1 MALQL
6 SEIWI
11 YPVKSLGGIRLK
23 EAKVLEKGL
32 QWDRRYMLMDRT
44 GRFMT
49 QREHHRMSQFH
60 TEWHNEGFLIRYQR
74 EFRLL
79 PFEPTTEDTVSA
91 QVWDDSLYVRKVKG
105 DYHDWF
111 SVHLGTACELVFFPE
126 SNERRVDPRYAADET
141 HVSLAD
147 GYPFLVVGQA
157 SLDDLNARLDQP
169 VPMNRFRPNLV
180 FTGGQPFEEDTWQN
194 FTIGS
199 NRFRGVKPCARCVL
213 TTIDQETSLAG
224 KEPLRTLAAYRT
236 REHKVYFGQNAI
248 AIDHEK
254 ISEGDVV
261 EVG

>member
-1 MALQL
+1 MPKRFIGLAITAGLVAVAAVVGGVILFTSSRASEVNLTTASLVPEDAGIYVALNTDL
-6 SEIWI
+6 SSSQWVNTFRLAERLGADDPEGDLKDGADTAGLDWEDDVA
-11 YPVKSLGGIRLK
+11 PFLGGN
-23 EAKVLEKGL
+23 A
-32 QWDRRYMLMDRT
+32 
-44 GRFMT
+44 
-49 QREHHRMSQFH
+49 
-60 TEWHNEGFLIRYQR
+60 
-74 EFRLL
+74 
-79 PFEPTTEDTVSA
+79 A
-91 QVWDDSLYVRKVKG
+91 LYVQG
-105 DYHDWF
+105 F
-111 SVHLGTACELVFFPE
+111 
-126 SNERRVDPRYAADET
+126 
-141 HVSLAD
+141 
-147 GYPFLVVGQA
+147 